1 MLTNSKQKTLEDYL
15 REAVQHFRIPE
26 TMDAKVVFD
35 FIEKKGGF
43 TDQELKSIHKFRS
56 KMKSR
61 PRNINFNR

>member
-35 FIEKKGGF
+35 FIEKKRG
-43 TDQELKSIHKFRS
+43 IH
-56 KMKSR
+56 
-61 PRNINFNR
+61 